1 MLNIQLNRFKN
12 KLSLDLCYSAIA
24 KFFNII
30 LVFLSSVLLARYL
43 EPIEY
48 GDYLLAISLIN
59 LLTIISCAGIPM
71 FTTREVAICNQLK
84 QDSIMSS
91 MLVQL
96 NFIATFISFF
106 VAFFFAAIFLLFFCY
121 KQKNY
126 ALVLLYCL
134 PLVPLYSLS
143 SIKVAAIKGKKKILD
158 SVILELAIKPFIFFI
173 VILLLLISDKF
184 DVTSIVFGNICSAL
198 IYFILTDMILKKR
211 IKILSINT
219 FTCKK
224 KELIKK
230 ILPFSGISIA
240 SFINIELI
248 TLLLGYISGSK
259 EVAFLKCANNL
270 SLIVALPLNIIEL
283 SLSPYITSL
292 YYSDNK
298 INLQK
303 IIIIISF
310 LALISSLFPVVI
322 LLAFGEKIIIFLYGY
337 EYISACNELFILA
350 LSYLI
355 VNTIGISMQLLYA
368 TKYHIEAFRISIY
381 GSVAT
386 IILCLTMIPWLGGT
400 GAAIALGGGKIF
412 RAVFFSFK
420 AKKLLNIKTSIF
432 F

>member
-1 MLNIQLNRFKN
+1 
-12 KLSLDLCYSAIA
+12 
-24 KFFNII
+24 
-30 LVFLSSVLLARYL
+30 
-43 EPIEY
+43 
-48 GDYLLAISLIN
+48 
-59 LLTIISCAGIPM
+59 LT
-71 FTTREVAICNQLK
+71 
-84 QDSIMSS
+84 
-91 MLVQL
+91 
-96 NFIATFISFF
+96 
-106 VAFFFAAIFLLFFCY
+106 AIFLLIFFY
-121 KQKNY
+121 KKNNY
-126 ALVLLYCL
+126 ALILLYCL

-158 SVILELAIKPFIFFI
+158 SVVLELAIKPFIFFL

-184 DVTSIVFGNICSAL
+184 NVTSIIFGNVFSAL
-198 IYFILTDMILKKR
+198 IYFILTDTILKKR

-230 ILPFSGISIA
+230 ILPFSGIAIA

-248 TLLLGYISGSK
+248 TLLLGYISGSR

-283 SLSPYITSL
+283 TLSPYITSL

-298 INLQK
+298 IRLQN

-322 LLAFGEKIIIFLYGY
+322 LLIFGKKIIIFLYGY

-368 TKYHIEAFRISIY
+368 TEYHIEAFRISIY

-386 IILCLTMIPWLGGT
+386 IILCLIMIPLLGGT
-400 GAAIALGGGKIF
+400 GAAIALGSGKIF
-412 RAVFFSFK
+412 RAVFFSFR
-420 AKKLLNIKTSIF
+420 ARKLLNIKTSIIF
-432 F
+432 